1 MAELVAALGV
11 LSSVATVADIS
22 CNAIG
27 KCLNAIRLW
36 KTRYKFWDDVMNR
49 FAEYL
54 RVCILHLKKQF
65 TFC

>member
-27 KCLNAIRLW
+27 QCLNAIRLW
-36 KTRYKFWDDVMNR
+36 KTRHKFWDDVMNR

-54 RVCILHLKKQF
+54 RVCILHL
-65 TFC
+65 